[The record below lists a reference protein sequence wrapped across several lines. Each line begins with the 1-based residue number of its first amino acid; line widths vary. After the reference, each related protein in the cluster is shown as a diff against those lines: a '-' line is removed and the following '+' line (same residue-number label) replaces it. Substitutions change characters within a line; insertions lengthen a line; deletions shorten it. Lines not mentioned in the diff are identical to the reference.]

1 VRLHLCG
8 VRGSTPAPGP
18 EFARYGGHTSCV
30 AIAHDGEAPTLVL
43 DAGTGLR
50 RVTGLLG
57 GGPFAGTIL
66 LTHLHWDHVH
76 GLPFF
81 GGGDRTDARVRLL
94 LPQQPDG
101 CSPEAVLERGMS
113 PPHFP
118 IRPRELR
125 GEWTFDGIEAGSFEL
140 EGFRIEVR
148 DVPHKGGRT
157 LGYRVSD
164 GRATIAYIPDHC
176 PTTFGPGPD
185 GFGAYH
191 PAALALVAGA
201 DVSIH
206 DAHLLPS
213 ELAAEAAFGHAAA
226 DYGVALA
233 EVAGAR
239 RAVLFH
245 HKPDRTDDQLDAL
258 ARRFGGARVT
268 VTAAAE
274 QTIIDL

>member
-1 VRLHLCG
+1 MRLHLCG

-94 LPQQPDG
+94 LPRQPDG
-101 CSPEAVLERGMS
+101 CGPEAVLERGMS

-185 GFGAYH
+185 GFGDYH
-191 PAALALVAGA
+191 PAALALVAGV

-226 DYGVALA
+226 DYAVALA

-245 HKPDRTDDQLDAL
+245 HKPDRTDDELDDL
-258 ARRFGGARVT
+258 ARRFGGAAVA